1 MTSSGTEV
9 SETQP
14 TRRIPPGFRPDRA
27 GRVYLLRHPQLR
39 ALKIGVTGSTD
50 DVGTESI
57 EADGWER
64 VATWWFAVGYDALAA
79 EDAVL
84 DRWRNVFSLSP
95 AVRPDQLLQ
104 SDADETV
111 VDTRSTRRDT
121 VDFLDALT
129 ASNPVAATEGD
140 VVDPWVESLRR
151 LDVA

>member
-1 MTSSGTEV
+1 MTSFGTEV
-9 SETQP
+9 SEKQP
-14 TRRIPPGFRPDRA
+14 TRPMPPGFRPDGP

-39 ALKIGVTGSTD
+39 ALKIGVTGSAD

-64 VATWWFAVGYDALAA
+64 IATWWFAVGFDALAA

-121 VDFLDALT
+121 VEFLDALT
-129 ASNPVAATEGD
+129 AQYPVAATD
-140 VVDPWVESLRR
+140 ADLVDPWDESLRR
-151 LDVA
+151 LVVA